1 MRARITHTF
10 EYLYS
15 APVLLGPHRFCLKPR
30 GHGFQKLID
39 FQLQISPIPNYL
51 YPLVA
56 ASGDEI
62 MRARFL
68 GSSDRFQVISTSLV
82 ESELAP
88 PLQSCLEESEPQL
101 PYPVGRLNG
110 DLVGALEGWL
120 PNGQHDPAAV
130 DMAQEALMGSDQRAL
145 MFLQQ
150 LVEIIQDRVK
160 YTQRH
165 GGPAWPAGRTLK
177 ERVGSCRD
185 LAMLM
190 VEACR
195 CVGLP
200 ARFVSGYHLVE
211 PRPSQYDL
219 HAWTEVYLPGAG
231 WRGFDPSGMG
241 SIDDRYITL
250 ATSSKPE
257 LTAAVSGS
265 FSGPPG
271 VTSSFSWSIEA
282 EILQQSTLAI
292 SEGGQELSNI
302 QASFSSQ
309 SSSSSE
315 ASFSSEASSSGKALP
330 SSQASSSGQASPLP
344 SEVAWLAGNSM

>member
-1 MRARITHTF
+1 MRARVTHTF
-10 EYLYS
+10 TYRYS

-30 GHGFQKLID
+30 GHGFQRLLD
-39 FQLQISPIPNYL
+39 FQLVVTPEPGRL

-62 MRARFL
+62 LRARFN
-68 GSSDRFQVISTSLV
+68 GPTDTFIVRASGLV
-82 ESELAP
+82 ETEPAP
-88 PLQSCLEESEPQL
+88 LLQVCLEGSEPML
-101 PYPVGRLNG
+101 PYPVGHLNG
-110 DLVGALEGWL
+110 DLAGSLEGWL

-165 GGPAWPAGRTLK
+165 VGPAWPAGRTLK

-200 ARFVSGYHLVE
+200 ARFVSGYHLLE
-211 PRPSQYDL
+211 PKPESYDL
-219 HAWTEVYLPGAG
+219 HAWAEVYLPGAG
-231 WRGFDPSGMG
+231 WRGFDPSGIG
-241 SIDDRYITL
+241 VIDDRYITL

-257 LTAAVSGS
+257 LTAAITGS
-265 FSGPPG
+265 FSGPNG
-271 VTSSFSWSIEA
+271 VESLMEWSIEA
-282 EILQQSTLAI
+282 DIQEPATTMQS
-292 SEGGQELSNI
+292 
-302 QASFSSQ
+302 
-309 SSSSSE
+309 
-315 ASFSSEASSSGKALP
+315 
-330 SSQASSSGQASPLP
+330 
-344 SEVAWLAGNSM
+344 V

>member
-1 MRARITHTF
+1 MRARVIHSFTYH
-10 EYLYS
+10 YD
-15 APVLLGPHRFCLKPR
+15 APVFLGPHRFCLKPR
-30 GHGFQKLID
+30 GHGFQRLLD
-39 FQLQISPIPNYL
+39 FQLAITPEPSRL
-51 YPLVA
+51 YPLLA

-62 MRARFL
+62 LRARFA
-68 GSSDRFQVISTSLV
+68 SSTEQFLVQATSLV
-82 ESELAP
+82 ETETAP
-88 PLQSCLEESEPQL
+88 LLQACLEDNEPQL

-110 DLVGALEGWL
+110 DLMGSLEGWL

-130 DMAQEALMGSDQRAL
+130 DLAQEALMGSDQRAL

-165 GGPAWPAGRTLK
+165 LGPAWPAGRTLK

-200 ARFVSGYHLVE
+200 ARFVSGYHLLDPKPE
-211 PRPSQYDL
+211 RYDL
-219 HAWTEVYLPGAG
+219 HAWAEVYLPGAG

-241 SIDDRYITL
+241 VIDDRYIPL

-257 LTAAVSGS
+257 LTAAITGT
-265 FSGPPG
+265 FSGPAG
-271 VTSSFSWSIEA
+271 VGSTFSWDIEA
-282 EILQQSTLAI
+282 EVLDQNPAEVPPLAT
-292 SEGGQELSNI
+292 
-302 QASFSSQ
+302 
-309 SSSSSE
+309 E
-315 ASFSSEASSSGKALP
+315 ASVTS
-330 SSQASSSGQASPLP
+330 
-344 SEVAWLAGNSM
+344 

>member
-1 MRARITHTF
+1 MRARVIHTF
-10 EYLYS
+10 TYRYS

-30 GHGFQKLID
+30 GHGFQRLLD
-39 FQLQISPIPNYL
+39 FQLAITPEPGRL

-62 MRARFL
+62 LRARFSGATDAFL
-68 GSSDRFQVISTSLV
+68 VRASSLV
-82 ESELAP
+82 ETETAP
-88 PLQSCLEESEPQL
+88 LLRACLEDNEPLL
-101 PYPVGRLNG
+101 PYPVGHLNG
-110 DLVGALEGWL
+110 DLAGSLEGWL

-150 LVEIIQDRVK
+150 LVEMIQDRVK

-165 GGPAWPAGRTLK
+165 VGPAWPAGRTLK

-211 PRPSQYDL
+211 PKPERYDL
-219 HAWTEVYLPGAG
+219 HAWAEVYLPGAG

-241 SIDDRYITL
+241 VVDDRYITL

-257 LTAAVSGS
+257 LTAAITGS
-265 FSGPPG
+265 FSGPSG
-271 VTSSFSWSIEA
+271 VESALDWSIEA
-282 EILQQSTLAI
+282 DILEPAVVLD
-292 SEGGQELSNI
+292 
-302 QASFSSQ
+302 
-309 SSSSSE
+309 
-315 ASFSSEASSSGKALP
+315 P
-330 SSQASSSGQASPLP
+330 
-344 SEVAWLAGNSM
+344 V

>member
-1 MRARITHTF
+1 MRARVIHTF
-10 EYLYS
+10 TYRYS
-15 APVLLGPHRFCLKPR
+15 APVQLGPHRFCLKPR
-30 GHGFQKLID
+30 GHGFQRLLD
-39 FQLQISPIPNYL
+39 FQLAISPEPGRL

-62 MRARFL
+62 LRARFS
-68 GSSDRFQVISTSLV
+68 GSADAFTVRASSLV
-82 ESELAP
+82 DTETAP
-88 PLQSCLEESEPQL
+88 LLQACLEDNEPLL
-101 PYPVGRLNG
+101 PYPVGHLNG
-110 DLVGALEGWL
+110 DLAGSLEGWL

-165 GGPAWPAGRTLK
+165 VGPAWPAGRTLK

-211 PRPSQYDL
+211 PKPERYDL
-219 HAWTEVYLPGAG
+219 HAWAEVYLPGAG

-241 SIDDRYITL
+241 VIDDRYITL
-250 ATSSKPE
+250 ATSSKPD
-257 LTAAVSGS
+257 LTAAITGS
-265 FSGPPG
+265 FSGPTG
-271 VTSSFSWSIEA
+271 VESALEWSIEA
-282 EILQQSTLAI
+282 EIEEPALTSSPRA
-292 SEGGQELSNI
+292 
-302 QASFSSQ
+302 AS
-309 SSSSSE
+309 
-315 ASFSSEASSSGKALP
+315 AGVP
-330 SSQASSSGQASPLP
+330 S
-344 SEVAWLAGNSM
+344 

>member
-1 MRARITHTF
+1 MRARVIHSFT
-10 EYLYS
+10 YQYS

-30 GHGFQKLID
+30 GHGFQRLLD
-39 FQLQISPIPNYL
+39 FQLAISPEPGRL

-62 MRARFL
+62 LRARFS
-68 GSSDRFQVISTSLV
+68 GATDAFTVRASSLV
-82 ESELAP
+82 DTETAP
-88 PLQSCLEESEPQL
+88 LLQACLEDNEPLL
-101 PYPVGRLNG
+101 PYPVGHLNG
-110 DLVGALEGWL
+110 DLAGSLEGWL

-130 DMAQEALMGSDQRAL
+130 DVAQEALMGSDQRAL

-150 LVEIIQDRVK
+150 LVEMIQDRVK

-165 GGPAWPAGRTLK
+165 VGPAWPAGRTLK

-211 PRPSQYDL
+211 PKPERYDL
-219 HAWTEVYLPGAG
+219 HAWAEVYLPGAG

-241 SIDDRYITL
+241 VIDDRYITL
-250 ATSSKPE
+250 ATSSKP
-257 LTAAVSGS
+257 
-265 FSGPPG
+265 
-271 VTSSFSWSIEA
+271 
-282 EILQQSTLAI
+282 
-292 SEGGQELSNI
+292 
-302 QASFSSQ
+302 
-309 SSSSSE
+309 
-315 ASFSSEASSSGKALP
+315 
-330 SSQASSSGQASPLP
+330 
-344 SEVAWLAGNSM
+344 

>member
-1 MRARITHTF
+1 MRARVIHTF
-10 EYLYS
+10 TYRYS

-30 GHGFQKLID
+30 GHGFQRLLD
-39 FQLQISPIPNYL
+39 FQLAISPEPGRL

-62 MRARFL
+62 LRARFS
-68 GSSDRFQVISTSLV
+68 GAAEAFIVRASSLV
-82 ESELAP
+82 ETETAP
-88 PLQSCLEESEPQL
+88 LLQACLEDNEPLL
-101 PYPVGRLNG
+101 PYPVGHLNG
-110 DLVGALEGWL
+110 DLAGSLEGWL

-150 LVEIIQDRVK
+150 LVEMIQDRVK

-165 GGPAWPAGRTLK
+165 VGPAWPAGRTLK

-211 PRPSQYDL
+211 PKPERYDL
-219 HAWTEVYLPGAG
+219 HAWAEVYLPGAG

-241 SIDDRYITL
+241 VIDDRYITL

-257 LTAAVSGS
+257 LTAAITGS
-265 FSGPPG
+265 FSGPTG
-271 VTSSFSWSIEA
+271 VDSALEWSIEA
-282 EILQQSTLAI
+282 DI
-292 SEGGQELSNI
+292 QET
-302 QASFSSQ
+302 A
-309 SSSSSE
+309 
-315 ASFSSEASSSGKALP
+315 
-330 SSQASSSGQASPLP
+330 
-344 SEVAWLAGNSM
+344 VAVTAP

>member
-1 MRARITHTF
+1 MRARVTHTF
-10 EYLYS
+10 TYRYS

-30 GHGFQKLID
+30 GHGFQNLLKFDLA
-39 FQLQISPIPNYL
+39 ISPEPSRL
-51 YPLVA
+51 FPLMA

-62 MRARFL
+62 LRGRFS
-68 GSSDRFQVISTSLV
+68 GETDRFVVRSVSVV
-82 ESELAP
+82 ETQTAP
-88 PLQSCLEESEPQL
+88 LLQACLEESEPQL
-101 PYPVGRLNG
+101 PYPMGRLNS
-110 DLVGALEGWL
+110 DLMGSLQGWL

-130 DMAQEALMGSDQRAL
+130 DVAQEALMGSDQRAL

-165 GGPAWPAGRTLK
+165 VGPAWPAGRTLK

-200 ARFVSGYHLVE
+200 ARFVSGYHLVDPKPE
-211 PRPSQYDL
+211 RYDL
-219 HAWTEVYLPGAG
+219 HAWAEVYLPGAG

-250 ATSSKPE
+250 ATSSKPD
-257 LTAAVSGS
+257 LTAAITGS
-265 FSGPPG
+265 FSGPPD
-271 VTSSFSWSIEA
+271 VESLLDWSIEA
-282 EILQQSTLAI
+282 DV
-292 SEGGQELSNI
+292 
-302 QASFSSQ
+302 F
-309 SSSSSE
+309 
-315 ASFSSEASSSGKALP
+315 
-330 SSQASSSGQASPLP
+330 
-344 SEVAWLAGNSM
+344 EVCAA